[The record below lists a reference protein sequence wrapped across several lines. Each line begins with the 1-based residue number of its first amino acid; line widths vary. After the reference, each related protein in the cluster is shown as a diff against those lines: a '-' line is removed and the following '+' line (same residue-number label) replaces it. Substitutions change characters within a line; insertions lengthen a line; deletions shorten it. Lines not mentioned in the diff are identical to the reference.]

1 MAFKAGAFL
10 AGLATQAVRIEEES
24 AKIGM
29 ELINEAIEDFREES
43 KDWKSQYNSEL
54 KEWEQLADYV
64 KEMVGDD
71 ARAIAVLKKGKL
83 FASDFIKNARTR
95 ADELGLNEPKDLIEF
110 GDETL
115 PKGLSVIDWVKSGAP
130 DMAIPA
136 KPFLDSEQFKEFKT
150 GVFGR
155 QISPEAAGRVDRTT
169 KTFLET
175 PTGIRKQVVPDVE
188 IDLYGTRKVPEAF
201 SSTEEERYRKV
212 VLATLASQSSKVGGV
227 NFDTAGNPIW
237 KIDNAKAIAQIEK
250 HADQIMDKVRAQRA
264 SAESEESAFGTTNA
278 RDLARDFAQSDVDSL
293 KELYDLN
300 RDQTSPLPPVGGQ
313 GSAQQQ
319 QQQQQQQQTPSQQTG
334 QTVTTVTP
342 QIANDP
348 SVDSFVTRPSTAPA
362 MGPGKRRQEIEKA
375 LIALNVDPTVARQWA
390 QTVQLK

>member
-130 DMAIPA
+130 DMSIPA

-237 KIDNAKAIAQIEK
+237 KIDNAKAIAQIEQ

-264 SAESEESAFGTTNA
+264 AAETEESAFGTTDA
-278 RDLARDFAQSDVDSL
+278 RDLARSFAQSDVASL

-300 RDQTSPLPPVGGQ
+300 RDQATGGQ
-313 GSAQQQ
+313 GGAQQQ
-319 QQQQQQQQTPSQQTG
+319 QQQQQQTTSQQTG

-342 QIANDP
+342 QIAKDP
-348 SVDSFVTRPSTAPA
+348 SVASFVTRPSTARA

-390 QTVQLK
+390 QNVQLK

>member
-1 MAFKAGAFL
+1 M
-10 AGLATQAVRIEEES
+10 S
-24 AKIGM
+24 
-29 ELINEAIEDFREES
+29 
-43 KDWKSQYNSEL
+43 
-54 KEWEQLADYV
+54 
-64 KEMVGDD
+64 
-71 ARAIAVLKKGKL
+71 
-83 FASDFIKNARTR
+83 
-95 ADELGLNEPKDLIEF
+95 
-110 GDETL
+110 
-115 PKGLSVIDWVKSGAP
+115 
-130 DMAIPA
+130 IPA

-278 RDLARDFAQSDVDSL
+278 RDLARDFAQSDLDSL

-313 GSAQQQ
+313 GSAQQ

>member
-130 DMAIPA
+130 DMSIPA

-237 KIDNAKAIAQIEK
+237 KIDNAKAIAQIEQ

-264 SAESEESAFGTTNA
+264 AAETEESAFGTTDA
-278 RDLARDFAQSDVDSL
+278 RDLARSFAQSDVASL

-300 RDQTSPLPPVGGQ
+300 RDQATGGQ
-313 GSAQQQ
+313 GGAQQQ
-319 QQQQQQQQTPSQQTG
+319 QQQQQQTTSQQTG

-348 SVDSFVTRPSTAPA
+348 SVASFVTRPSTARA

-390 QTVQLK
+390 QNVQLK

>member
-43 KDWKSQYNSEL
+43 KDWKSKYNSEL

-130 DMAIPA
+130 DMSIPA

-237 KIDNAKAIAQIEK
+237 KIDNAKAIAQIEQ

-264 SAESEESAFGTTNA
+264 AAETEESAFGTTDA
-278 RDLARDFAQSDVDSL
+278 RDLARSFAQSDVASL

-300 RDQTSPLPPVGGQ
+300 RDQATGGQ
-313 GSAQQQ
+313 GGAQQQ
-319 QQQQQQQQTPSQQTG
+319 QQQQQQTTSQQTG

-348 SVDSFVTRPSTAPA
+348 SVASFVTRPSTARA

-390 QTVQLK
+390 QNVQLK